1 MTIRYPLEAAHFIE
15 QVQDIPGILQGD
27 APLDEVVPIID
38 EEVNRRSAAEEREHV
53 GVPAF
58 GEVIGE
64 QKGGVRLGA
73 EGKAVMG
80 CGRREAEFGNESGA
94 AMDIVWREG

>member
-1 MTIRYPLEAAHFIE
+1 MTIGNPLEAAHFIE

-38 EEVNRRSAAEEREHV
+38 EEVIGRSAAEEREHA

-64 QKGGVRLGA
+64 QKGGVGLGA
-73 EGKAVMG
+73 GGKAVKG
-80 CGRREAEFGNESGA
+80 CGRREAEFGNERGA
-94 AMDIVWREG
+94 AMGIVWREG